1 MLPRILNKKIG
12 KQKMC
17 KNLLHKLLF
26 FNLIIFG
33 YFSSNAQSISI
44 NTTSYTPDQLVKDI
58 FVGNNQSCIA
68 VDNIR
73 VSGKE
78 FSNGDKSWGYFN
90 KATSDFPI
98 KDGIILSTG
107 RARAAAGP
115 NSYIQSEG
123 DSSWLSDPD
132 LFEMLTNAGL
142 PTDHLLNATV
152 LEFDFTSYNK
162 NSIAFDYM
170 FLSEEYRPDN
180 CDYSDAFAFLI
191 KKADNSEHYKNIAVV
206 PGTNIPVTSKTIN
219 GAEKCPSNVQY
230 FGSFNAYDKPYYPTH
245 NFNGETKI
253 LKAIANVE
261 VGVKYSIKLV
271 IADHGD
277 TTGKYDSAVFL
288 KGRSFGNK
296 DLGPDWT
303 ENNGNALCEGTSRTI
318 DATEVGAT
326 KYTWYKDG
334 VQILSGYYPTYNVK
348 YEDAGHYEVEIE
360 LNGTCSIKGQINI
373 EGQTMPNFKNTTFK
387 VCDED
392 FDNIYNV
399 NLDDD
404 NTKQILDSHPN
415 FQIRYYENKPIN
427 TNNPT
432 EVPINKISFTT
443 DFKSVWIWV
452 KPGNCDPVTKEITF
466 SKNSNS
472 TPKPHSD
479 ITICDDK
486 LEGSKEI
493 DLLDY
498 YKDIADD
505 IEGTPQFYKTE
516 DDAKKQN
523 NVLNNTKVL
532 LTSTSQNKY
541 YIRYNQPNKCDDVEE
556 ITFILKQPAK
566 SNMPKEVTV
575 CKNTT
580 TTLDAGE
587 GPSPSTHFT
596 SYEWSFKD
604 PVTQTNATTQKIEN
618 VPVGV
623 YTVKLGYNGCFYTQ
637 TIEVKEAPTAIID
650 AIEINGSTVTV
661 KVIGGT
667 APYKY
672 SLDDNTFPGNF
683 QDSPTFTNVS
693 LGNHTI
699 YVKSNDDCGLVSR
712 DFSVINI
719 ANVISPNADGK
730 NDVINLSE
738 LLNKTEARLKIY
750 NRNGVLV
757 FEGNSANQFIWDG
770 KQNGRVLPTG
780 TYWYVADWIE
790 PTSGKTQQLK
800 SWILLKNY

>member
-17 KNLLHKLLF
+17 KNLLHKLLL

-44 NTTSYTPDQLVKDI
+44 NTTSYTADQLVKDI

-68 VDNIR
+68 VDNINIY
-73 VSGKE
+73 GKE
-78 FSNGDKSWGYFN
+78 FGGGKKSWGYFN
-90 KATSDFPI
+90 KNNSSLAFNE
-98 KDGIILSTG
+98 GIILSTG
-107 RARAAAGP
+107 MANLAVGP
-115 NSYIQSEG
+115 NSSLQDEK
-123 DSSWLSDPD
+123 DSSWKSDPD
-132 LFEMLTNAGL
+132 LFDALKNAGL
-142 PTDHLLNATV
+142 PTDNLLNATV
-152 LEFDFTSYNK
+152 LEFDFISKNK
-162 NSIAFDYM
+162 NSIAFEYM

-180 CDYSDAFAFLI
+180 CNYSDAFAFLI
-191 KKADNSEHYKNIAVV
+191 KKADNTEPFKNIAVV
-206 PGTNIPVTSKTIN
+206 PGTNIPVTSLTIN
-219 GAEKCPSNVQY
+219 GAETCPSNIQY
-230 FGSFNAYDKPYYPTH
+230 FGSFNDSRYPTH
-245 NFNGETKI
+245 NFNGETKV
-253 LKAIANVE
+253 LKAIANIE
-261 VGVKYSIKLV
+261 VGVKYRMKLV
-271 IADHGD
+271 ISDHGD
-277 TTGKYDSAVFL
+277 IQGRYDSAVFL

-296 DLGPDWT
+296 DLGRDWT
-303 ENNGNALCEGTSRTI
+303 ENNGNALCPGENRQI
-318 DATEVGAT
+318 DATEIGAT

-334 VQILSGYYPTYNVK
+334 VQILSGNFPTYLVK
-348 YEDAGHYEVEIE
+348 YEDAGYYEVEIE
-360 LNGTCSIKGQINI
+360 LNGACSIKGQINI
-373 EGQTMPNFKNTTFK
+373 EGQTMPNFMNTTFK

-399 NLDDD
+399 NLDDE

-415 FQIRYYENKPIN
+415 FQIRYYENEPIN
-427 TNNPT
+427 TNNPN

-443 DFKSVWIWV
+443 NSKSVWIWV

-479 ITICDDK
+479 IAICDDK
-486 LEGSKEI
+486 LEGYKEI

-498 YKDIADD
+498 YKDIADN
-505 IEGTPQFYKTE
+505 IEGIPQFYKTE
-516 DDAKKQN
+516 EDAKKQN
-523 NVLNNTKVL
+523 NVLNSTKVL

-541 YIRYNQPNKCDDVEE
+541 YIRYNQPNKCDDIEE

-566 SNMPKEVTV
+566 SNMPKEVKI

-587 GPSPSTHFT
+587 GPSPSTFFT

-604 PVTQTNATTQKIEN
+604 PITQTNATTQKIEN

-623 YTVKLGYNGCFYTQ
+623 YTVKLGYNACFYTQ
-637 TIEVKEAPTAIID
+637 TVEVKQAPTAIID

-661 KVIGGT
+661 KAIGGT

-672 SLDDNTFPGNF
+672 SLDDNTFPGSF
-683 QDSPTFTNVS
+683 QDSSIFKNVS

-699 YVKSNDDCGLVSR
+699 YVKSSDDCGLVSR
-712 DFSVINI
+712 DFSVVNI

-738 LLNKTEARLKIY
+738 LLNKTEARFKVY